1 LRILLVTAGAG
12 GMYCGSCVR
21 DNALA
26 TELMSRGCDVSLLP
40 VYTPTLTDEK
50 NVSGER
56 VFFGGVSVYL
66 EQRVPL
72 FRHTPALLDR
82 IWDAAPVIRALAGR
96 SVSVDPASLGELTV
110 STLRGENG
118 FQGKE
123 IRKLVGW
130 LRQQPSFDVVNLP
143 NALLISLASPLKRA
157 LGRPV
162 CVTLQGEDLFL
173 EGLPEPYRSESKRL
187 IAEQAEAA
195 DAYISVSDYYSDYM
209 ADYLGLPRE
218 RIHTVPL
225 GINLEGHAPR
235 PEPGSGPF
243 TLGYFARI
251 APEKGLDVLART
263 YRILR
268 RELGLPESRLEV
280 AGYLSREHEPY
291 LAAVEGDLDE
301 SGLRSEFRYHGVLGR
316 EEKIRFLQSLDVL
329 CVPSPYAEPKGLY
342 LLEAMA
348 NGVPVV
354 SPRHGSFPEVIGRT
368 GGGVLA
374 EPGRPES
381 FAEQI
386 LALWRDPEGRRELGR
401 RGAEG
406 ARQHYGAGRMAE
418 RALEVYSSLLDAPVS
433 PARLP

>member
-26 TELMSRGCDVSLLP
+26 TQLMARGCDVSLLP
-40 VYTPTLTDEK
+40 VYTPTLTDEA
-50 NVSGER
+50 NVSGDR

-66 EQRVPL
+66 EQKVPL

-82 IWDAAPVIRALAGR
+82 IWDSAPVIRALAGR

-110 STLRGENG
+110 STLRGEGG

-123 IRKLVGW
+123 IRKLVRW
-130 LRQQPSFDVVNLP
+130 LRQQPAFDVINLP
-143 NALLISLASPLKRA
+143 NALLISLAAPLKAA

-173 EGLPEPYRSESKRL
+173 EGLPEPHRSESMRL
-187 IAEQAEAA
+187 IAEQSGGV

-209 ADYLGLPRE
+209 AGYLKLPRE

-235 PEPGSGPF
+235 PEPETRPF

-251 APEKGLDVLART
+251 APEKGLDVLAAV

-268 RELGLPESRLEV
+268 RDLGLPPSRLEA
-280 AGYLSREHEPY
+280 AGYLSRDHEPY
-291 LAAVEGDLDE
+291 LAKVERDLAE
-301 SGLRSEFRYHGVLGR
+301 WGLRDEFRYHGVVDR
-316 EEKIRFLQSLDVL
+316 SEKIRFLQGLDVL

-342 LLEAMA
+342 LLEALA

-354 SPRHGSFPEVIGRT
+354 SPRHGSFPEVIERT

-386 LALWRDPEGRRELGR
+386 LGLWRDPERRRQLGR

-406 ARQHYGAGRMAE
+406 ARKHYGAARMAE
-418 RALEVYSSLLDAPVS
+418 RALEVYSTLAATRQPAP
-433 PARLP
+433 R